1 MRKKHFFSVMALT
14 TVLATYAQGQ
24 GNAWDNQVIQAA
36 ALIKV
41 NPEAAE
47 DAFETLLKGDN
58 KKNVDLLI
66 DIGEAYLKEGDAET
80 AQEYANRAKEVN
92 NRYADAYV
100 LSGDI
105 AIVQKDVNRA
115 SSEYNQAI
123 YFDENCSEAYLKY
136 ADVYQWVNP
145 QLSIEML
152 ERLQKKVPDDPRV
165 DKQLGEIYY
174 GMGEY
179 GKAIEAYDEYMET
192 STPEVKDY
200 TRYATLLYL
209 NKEFDESLNSVVKGL
224 EMDAGNQVLKRLL
237 MYDQYELGNY
247 DEGLNDALAY
257 FSDTDSTKWVYLDHA
272 YYGRLLQQKQQYDD
286 ALSQFAQALALD
298 KSQTHIYQEIS
309 MVYEKMRNYPQAINA
324 FRTYMESE
332 DDSADMGQLFLY
344 GRLNYYA
351 ATDSTLKENQAVY
364 LAEADTAFARVS
376 DYAPDNYLG
385 FFWRARTN
393 SLKDPETVEGLA
405 KPYYEASLAI
415 FEQKPDTS
423 VPLVVECLSY
433 LGYYYFVKED
443 YPKSKEF
450 WTRIL
455 VIDPENETA
464 KAALEG
470 MK

>member
-1 MRKKHFFSVMALT
+1 MVRKHLFSVMALAS
-14 TVLATYAQGQ
+14 VFATYAQGQ
-24 GNAWDNQVIQAA
+24 GKSWDNQVTQAA
-36 ALIKV
+36 ALIKG

-58 KKNVDLLI
+58 KKNVDLLV
-66 DIGEAYLKEGDAET
+66 DIGEAYLKEGDTET
-80 AQEYANRAKEVN
+80 AQEYADRAKEVN
-92 NRYADAYV
+92 RKCADAYV
-100 LSGDI
+100 LSGDV
-105 AIVQKDVNRA
+105 AMARKDVNRA

-152 ERLQKKVPDDPRV
+152 ERLQKKTPNDARV
-165 DKQLGEIYY
+165 NRQLGEIYY

-209 NKEFDESLNSVVKGL
+209 NKEFDESLQSVNEGL
-224 EMDAGNQVLKRLL
+224 KMDADNLVLKRLL
-237 MYDQYELGNY
+237 MYDLYELGNY
-247 DEGLNDALAY
+247 DAGLAEALVFFAD
-257 FSDTDSTKWVYLDHA
+257 SDSAEWVYLDHV
-272 YYGRLLQQKQQYDD
+272 YYGRLLKQKQQYDD
-286 ALSQFAQALALD
+286 ALAQFEKALALD
-298 KSQTHIYQEIS
+298 KTQAHVYQEIS
-309 MVYEKMRNYPQAINA
+309 TVYEAKQDYPRAIDA
-324 FRTYMESE
+324 FRAYMEAE
-332 DDSADMGQLFLY
+332 QDAADVGRIFLY

-351 ATDSTLKENQAVY
+351 AANIVMKDLQTDY
-364 LAEADTAFARVS
+364 LAEADAAFARVME
-376 DYAPDNYLG
+376 YAPENYLG

-393 SLKDPETVEGLA
+393 SLKDPETTEGLA
-405 KPYYEASLAI
+405 KPYYEVSLSI
-415 FEQKPDTS
+415 LEQKPEIS
-423 VPLVVECLSY
+423 VSLVVECLSY

-455 VIDPENETA
+455 EIEPENETA

>member
-1 MRKKHFFSVMALT
+1 MVRKHFLSMMALAS
-14 TVLATYAQGQ
+14 VFATYVQGQ
-24 GNAWDNQVIQAA
+24 GRSWDNQVLQAA

-58 KKNVDLLI
+58 KKNVALLV
-66 DIGEAYLKEGDAET
+66 DIGEAYLKEGDTET
-80 AQEYANRAKEVN
+80 AQEYADRAKEVN
-92 NRYADAYV
+92 RKFADAYV
-100 LSGDI
+100 LSGDVAI
-105 AIVQKDVNRA
+105 ARKDVNRA

-123 YFDENCSEAYLKY
+123 YFDEDCSEAYLKY

-152 ERLQKKVPDDPRV
+152 ERLEQKIPNDPRV
-165 DKQLGEIYY
+165 DRLLGEIYY

-179 GKAIEAYDEYMET
+179 GKAIEAYGEYMET
-192 STPEVKDY
+192 SIPEVKDY

-209 NKEFDESLNSVVKGL
+209 NKEFEESLQSVNKGL
-224 EMDAGNQVLKRLL
+224 KMDADNLVLKRLL
-237 MYDQYELGNY
+237 MYNEYELGNY
-247 DEGLNDALAY
+247 DAGLAEASV
-257 FSDTDSTKWVYLDHA
+257 FFTDTDSAEWVYLDHV
-272 YYGRLLQQKQQYDD
+272 YYGRLLKQKQQYDD
-286 ALSQFAQALALD
+286 ALAQFEKALALD
-298 KSQTHIYQEIS
+298 NTQTHVYQDIS
-309 MVYEKMRNYPQAINA
+309 MVYEAKQDYPKAIDAFRNY
-324 FRTYMESE
+324 MEAE
-332 DDSADMGQLFLY
+332 QDAADMGRLFLY

-351 ATDSTLKENQAVY
+351 AANSVLKDFQTDY
-364 LAEADTAFARVS
+364 LAEADAAFARVME
-376 DYAPDNYLG
+376 YAPENYLG
-385 FFWRARTN
+385 SFWRARTN
-393 SLKDPETVEGLA
+393 SLRDPETIEGLA

-415 FEQKPDTS
+415 FEQKPGTS

-455 VIDPENETA
+455 TIDPENETA
-464 KAALEG
+464 KAALDG

>member
-1 MRKKHFFSVMALT
+1 MRKKHFFSTM
-14 TVLATYAQGQ
+14 VLAAVLVTNAQEQ
-24 GNAWDNQVIQAA
+24 GRPWDNQVNQAA

-47 DAFETLLKGDN
+47 DAFETLLKGAN
-58 KKNVDLLI
+58 KKNVDLLV
-66 DIGEAYLKEGDAET
+66 DIGEAYLQEGDMET
-80 AQEYANRAKEVN
+80 AQEYADRAKEVN
-92 NRYADAYV
+92 RRCADAYV
-100 LSGDI
+100 LSGDV
-105 AIVQKDVNRA
+105 AFARNDVNRA

-145 QLSIEML
+145 HLSIEML
-152 ERLQKKVPDDPRV
+152 ERLDKKTPDDPRV
-165 DKQLGEIYY
+165 DKQLGEVYY

-179 GKAIEAYDEYMET
+179 GKAIEAYDDYMET
-192 STPEVKDY
+192 GAPEVKDY

-209 NKEFDESLNSVVKGL
+209 NKEFEASLKTVDKGL
-224 EMDAGNQVLKRLL
+224 KMDAGNQVLKRLL
-237 MYDQYELGNY
+237 MYNQYELGNY
-247 DEGLNDALAY
+247 DAGLTEASAY
-257 FSDTDSTKWVYLDHA
+257 FATTNSAEWVYLDHV
-272 YYGRLLQQKQQYDD
+272 YYGRLLKQKQQYEE
-286 ALSQFAQALALD
+286 ALAQFNQALALD
-298 KSQTHIYQEIS
+298 KTQTHIYQDIS
-309 MVYEKMRNYPQAINA
+309 MAYEGKRDYPRAIEA
-324 FRTYMESE
+324 FRTFMEAE
-332 DDSADMGQLFLY
+332 HNTADMGHLFLY

-351 ATDSTLKENQAVY
+351 AADSTLKDVQTDY
-364 LAEADTAFARVS
+364 LAEADAAFARVI

-405 KPYYEASLAI
+405 KPYYEASLAL

-443 YPKSKEF
+443 YSKSKEY
-450 WTRIL
+450 WTKIL
-455 VIDPENETA
+455 TIEPENGTA
-464 KAALEG
+464 KAALDG

>member
-1 MRKKHFFSVMALT
+1 MVRKHFFSMMALAS
-14 TVLATYAQGQ
+14 VLVTYAQGQ
-24 GNAWDNQVIQAA
+24 GKSWDSQVTQAA
-36 ALIKV
+36 ALIKG

-47 DAFETLLKGDN
+47 DAFETLLKGNN
-58 KKNVDLLI
+58 KKNVDLLV

-80 AQEYANRAKEVN
+80 AQEYADRAKEVN
-92 NRYADAYV
+92 RKCADAYV
-100 LSGDI
+100 LSGDV
-105 AIVQKDVNRA
+105 AMARKDVNRA

-152 ERLQKKVPDDPRV
+152 ERLQKKTPDDARV
-165 DKQLGEIYY
+165 DRQLGEIYY

-209 NKEFDESLNSVVKGL
+209 NKEFDESLQSVNEGL
-224 EMDAGNQVLKRLL
+224 KMDADNLVLKRLL
-237 MYDQYELGNY
+237 MYDLYELGNY
-247 DEGLNDALAY
+247 DAGLAEALVFFAD
-257 FSDTDSTKWVYLDHA
+257 SDSAEWVYLDHV
-272 YYGRLLQQKQQYDD
+272 YYGRLLKQKQQYDD
-286 ALSQFAQALALD
+286 ALAQFEKALALD
-298 KSQTHIYQEIS
+298 KTQAHVYQEIS
-309 MVYEKMRNYPQAINA
+309 TVYEAKQDYPRAIDA
-324 FRTYMESE
+324 FRAYMEAE
-332 DDSADMGQLFLY
+332 QDAADVGRIFLY

-351 ATDSTLKENQAVY
+351 AANIVMKDLQTDY
-364 LAEADTAFARVS
+364 LAEADAAFARVME
-376 DYAPDNYLG
+376 YAPENYLG

-393 SLKDPETVEGLA
+393 SLKDPETTEGLA
-405 KPYYEASLAI
+405 KPYYEASLTI
-415 FEQKPDTS
+415 FEQKPGTS

-450 WTRIL
+450 WTKIL
-455 VIDPENETA
+455 ELDSRNETA

>member
-1 MRKKHFFSVMALT
+1 MVRKHLFSVMALAS
-14 TVLATYAQGQ
+14 VFVTYAQGQ
-24 GNAWDNQVIQAA
+24 GKSWDNQVTQAA
-36 ALIKV
+36 ALIKG

-58 KKNVDLLI
+58 KKNVALLV

-80 AQEYANRAKEVN
+80 AQEYADRAKEVN
-92 NRYADAYV
+92 RKCADAYV
-100 LSGDI
+100 LSGDV
-105 AIVQKDVNRA
+105 AMARKDVNRA

-152 ERLQKKVPDDPRV
+152 ERLQKKTPDDARV
-165 DKQLGEIYY
+165 DRQLGEIYY

-192 STPEVKDY
+192 SAPEIKDY

-209 NKEFDESLNSVVKGL
+209 NKEFDESLQSVNEGL
-224 EMDAGNQVLKRLL
+224 KMDANNPVLKRLL

-247 DEGLNDALAY
+247 DAGLADAAA
-257 FSDTDSTKWVYLDHA
+257 FFFDTDSAEWVYLDHV
-272 YYGRLLQQKQQYDD
+272 YYGRLLKQKQQYDD
-286 ALSQFAQALALD
+286 ALVQFEKALALD
-298 KSQTHIYQEIS
+298 KTQTHIYQDIS
-309 MVYEKMRNYPQAINA
+309 SVYEAKRDYPQAINA
-324 FRTYMESE
+324 FRTYMEAE
-332 DDSADMGQLFLY
+332 QDAADMGQIFLY

-351 ATDSTLKENQAVY
+351 ATDSVWKDSQADY
-364 LAEADTAFARVS
+364 LAEADTAFARVME
-376 DYAPDNYLG
+376 YAPENYLG

-393 SLKDPETVEGLA
+393 SLKDPETTEGLA
-405 KPYYEASLAI
+405 KPYYEVSLSI
-415 FEQKPDTS
+415 LEQKPEIS
-423 VPLVVECLSY
+423 VSLVVECLSY

-455 VIDPENETA
+455 EIEPENETA

>member
-1 MRKKHFFSVMALT
+1 MVIKHFLSMMALAS
-14 TVLATYAQGQ
+14 VLVTYAQGQ
-24 GNAWDNQVIQAA
+24 GKSWYNQVTQAA
-36 ALIKV
+36 ALIKG

-58 KKNVDLLI
+58 KKNVDLLV
-66 DIGEAYLKEGDAET
+66 DIGEAYLKEGDTET
-80 AQEYANRAKEVN
+80 AQEYADRAKEVN
-92 NRYADAYV
+92 RKCADAYV
-100 LSGDI
+100 LSGDV
-105 AIVQKDVNRA
+105 AMAQKDVNRA

-152 ERLQKKVPDDPRV
+152 ERLQKKAPDDARV
-165 DKQLGEIYY
+165 DRQLGEIYY

-192 STPEVKDY
+192 STPEIKDY

-209 NKEFDESLNSVVKGL
+209 NKEFGESLRSVNKGL
-224 EMDAGNQVLKRLL
+224 KMDADNLVLKRLL
-237 MYDQYELGNY
+237 MYNLYELGNY
-247 DEGLNDALAY
+247 DAGLAEASLF
-257 FSDTDSTKWVYLDHA
+257 FSDSDSTEWVYLDHV
-272 YYGRLLQQKQQYDD
+272 YYGRLLNQKQQYDD
-286 ALSQFAQALALD
+286 ALVEFEKALALD
-298 KSQTHIYQEIS
+298 KTQAHVYQDIS
-309 MVYEKMRNYPQAINA
+309 TVYEAKQDYPRAINA
-324 FRTYMESE
+324 FRAYMEAE
-332 DDSADMGQLFLY
+332 QNPADVGRIFLY

-351 ATDSTLKENQAVY
+351 AANTVMKDFQTNY
-364 LAEADTAFARVS
+364 LEEADAAFARVME
-376 DYAPDNYLG
+376 YAPENYLG

-393 SLKDPETVEGLA
+393 SLKDPETTEGLA
-405 KPYYEASLAI
+405 KPYYEASLSI
-415 FEQKPDTS
+415 FEQKPGTS

-450 WTRIL
+450 WTKIL
-455 VIDPENETA
+455 EIDSGNETA

>member
-1 MRKKHFFSVMALT
+1 MRKKHFFSMV
-14 TVLATYAQGQ
+14 VLASALGIYAQGQ
-24 GNAWDNQVIQAA
+24 GNIWDNQVTQAA

-47 DAFETLLKGDN
+47 DAFETLLKGAN

-80 AQEYANRAKEVN
+80 AQEYADRAKELN
-92 NRYADAYV
+92 NKCADAYV
-100 LSGDI
+100 LSGDVAI
-105 AIVQKDVNRA
+105 ARKDVNRA

-152 ERLQKKVPDDPRV
+152 KRLEKKVPDDSRV
-165 DKQLGEIYY
+165 DRLLGEIYY

-179 GKAIEAYDEYMET
+179 GKAIEAYDDYMEV
-192 STPEVKDY
+192 SAPAVEDY

-209 NKEFDESLNSVVKGL
+209 NKEFDESLKAVNNGL
-224 EMDAGNQVLKRLL
+224 KMDDGNLVLKRLL
-237 MYDQYELGNY
+237 MYNQYELGNY
-247 DEGLNDALAY
+247 DAGLTEASA
-257 FSDTDSTKWVYLDHA
+257 FFADTDSAEWVYLDHV
-272 YYGRLLQQKQQYDD
+272 YYGRLLKQKREYDD
-286 ALSQFAQALALD
+286 ALTQFTQALALD
-298 KSQTHIYQEIS
+298 NTQTHIYQDIS
-309 MVYEKMRNYPQAINA
+309 KVYEEKHDYPRAIES
-324 FRTYMESE
+324 FRTYMEANHDKE
-332 DDSADMGQLFLY
+332 DIGQLFLY
-344 GRLNYYA
+344 GRLNYFA
-351 ATDSTLKENQAVY
+351 ASDSTLKGLQTNY
-364 LAEADTAFARVS
+364 LAEADTAFARVMV
-376 DYAPDNYLG
+376 YAPDNYLG

-415 FEQKPDTS
+415 FEQKPDKS
-423 VPLVVECLSY
+423 VPLMVECLSY

-443 YPKSKEF
+443 YSKSKEF
-450 WTRIL
+450 WTKIL
-455 VIDPENETA
+455 EIDPENETA

>member
-1 MRKKHFFSVMALT
+1 MVRKHFFSMMALVS
-14 TVLATYAQGQ
+14 VLVTYAQGQ
-24 GNAWDNQVIQAA
+24 GKSWDNQVLQAA
-36 ALIKV
+36 ALIKG

-58 KKNVDLLI
+58 KKNVALLV
-66 DIGEAYLKEGDAET
+66 DIGEAYLKEGDTET
-80 AQEYANRAKEVN
+80 AQEYADRAKKVDSKC
-92 NRYADAYV
+92 ADAYV
-100 LSGDI
+100 LSGDVAI
-105 AIVQKDVNRA
+105 AQKDVNRA

-123 YFDENCSEAYLKY
+123 FFDENCCEAYLKY

-152 ERLQKKVPDDPRV
+152 ERLEEKIPDDARV
-165 DKQLGEIYY
+165 DRLLGEIYY

-192 STPEVKDY
+192 SAPEVKDY

-209 NKEFDESLNSVVKGL
+209 NKEFEASLQSVNKGL
-224 EMDAGNQVLKRLL
+224 KINADNPVLKRLL

-247 DEGLNDALAY
+247 NAGLAGAIAF
-257 FSDTDSTKWVYLDHA
+257 FSDTDSAEWVYLDHV
-272 YYGRLLQQKQQYDD
+272 YYGRLLKQNQQYND
-286 ALSQFAQALALD
+286 ALAQFEKALALD
-298 KSQTHIYQEIS
+298 KAQTRIYQDIS
-309 MVYEKMRNYPQAINA
+309 SVYEAKRDYPQAIDA
-324 FRTYMESE
+324 FRTYMEAE
-332 DDSADMGQLFLY
+332 QDAADMGKIFLY

-351 ATDSTLKENQAVY
+351 ATDSVWKDSQAVF
-364 LAEADTAFARVS
+364 LSEADIAFARVME
-376 DYAPDNYLG
+376 YAPENYLG

-393 SLKDPETVEGLA
+393 SLKDPETTEGLA

-415 FEQKPDTS
+415 LEQKPEIS

-450 WTRIL
+450 WARIL
-455 VIDPENETA
+455 EIEPDNETA